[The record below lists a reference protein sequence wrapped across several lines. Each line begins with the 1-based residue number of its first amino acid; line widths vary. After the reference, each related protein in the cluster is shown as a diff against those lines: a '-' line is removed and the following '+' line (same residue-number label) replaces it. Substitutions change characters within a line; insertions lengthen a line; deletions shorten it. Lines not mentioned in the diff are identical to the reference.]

1 MTWRQWTA
9 ARYLL
14 AEEFRHGPE
23 AVREAAK
30 EAVEAQAFSQSMKN
44 LPR

>member
-1 MTWRQWTA
+1 MVARQ
-9 ARYLL
+9 LL
-14 AEEFRHGPE
+14 AEEFKHGPE

-30 EAVEAQAFSQSMKN
+30 EAVEEAQFKQSMKN